1 MNLIEFNKIK
11 LIEFCEKFNVKL
23 LYLFGSYVRH
33 SESETS
39 DIDFVVFFNLENENF
54 DYFDNYMSLKESLE
68 ILFDKKVE
76 LVEGQAIKN
85 PIFQQAI
92 DKDKLLIYGKVA

>member
-1 MNLIEFNKIK
+1 MNLIELHKIK
-11 LIEFCEKFNVKL
+11 LYEFCEKFNVKL

-33 SESETS
+33 TENEKS
-39 DIDFVVFFNLENENF
+39 DIDFVVFFNLENEKF

-68 ILFDKKVE
+68 SLFDKEVE

-85 PIFQQAI
+85 PIFQQVI
-92 DKDKLLIYGKVA
+92 DKEKLLIYGKVA